1 MQNWRSTGGDRR
13 NEKGRSRLSHLLVH
27 PLIAPIALAS
37 SILFACSSVRHAL
50 FHSTAYDLSHFD
62 QAIYLISQGKPAI
75 VSLIDYHFL
84 GSHADWI
91 LYLLALPYK
100 LYPDVHWLFA
110 IQAISL
116 SLAALPL
123 WHLARDAGV
132 PEKQSRAIVWV
143 YLLYPLIFNVNL
155 FDFHPSVLAVPLI
168 FAAILAARRGKVV
181 WFAIAVVLILGC
193 RAALSL
199 TMMGM
204 GFWLF
209 VCEKRRRCGAIAFLL
224 GIFWLIVA
232 TQVIIPTFRPQGVE
246 ALGRYAVFGDSIPE
260 IILNLFLKPH
270 LVFQSLFTLAN
281 LEYLLLLFAPI
292 IGGLSFLHWQPL
304 IATIPDFALNLLTDY
319 TPHKDLLHQYSLP
332 ILPFL
337 MLCSIASLAA
347 GKSWLKQPKTLLIWS
362 AIAFITLAKFGY
374 FGTRYLK
381 TLETWQATRE
391 AVSLVQNEHSLLTS
405 AQIAPHLSH
414 RSMLKLIVENEE
426 RDPTQF
432 DSVLI
437 NVPHPGW
444 NSNSEL
450 AARMVEQLKASSE
463 FVLNYERDR
472 VFLFEKKEAIGD
484 G

>member
-1 MQNWRSTGGDRR
+1 MGDDKK
-13 NEKGRSRLSHLLVH
+13 EGKKRSRLSRFLSH
-27 PLIAPIALAS
+27 PLIVPIALAS

-116 SLAALPL
+116 SLAAVPL
-123 WHLARDAGV
+123 WYLAGDAGL
-132 PEKQSRAIVWV
+132 PEKQRRTIVWV

-168 FAAILAARRGKVV
+168 FAAILAARRDKVG
-181 WFAIAVVLILGC
+181 WFAIIIAFMLGC

-199 TMMGM
+199 TAIGM
-204 GFWLF
+204 GFWLLI
-209 VCEKRRRCGAIAFLL
+209 CEKRRWCGAIALL
-224 GIFWLIVA
+224 AGIIWLIVS
-232 TQVIIPTFRPQGVE
+232 TQIIIPQFRPEGVE
-246 ALGRYAVFGDSIPE
+246 ALGRYAVFGDSLPE

-270 LVFQSLFTLAN
+270 LVIKSLFTLAN
-281 LEYLLLLFAPI
+281 LEYLLLLFSPI
-292 IGGLSFLHWQPL
+292 LWGFSWFYWQPL
-304 IATIPDFALNLLTDY
+304 LAAVPDLLLNLLADY
-319 TPHKDLLHQYSLP
+319 PPHKDLLHQYSLP

-337 MLCSIASLAA
+337 ILCLIASLAA
-347 GKSWLKQPKTLLIWS
+347 RKSWLKQPKTILIWS
-362 AIAFITLAKFGY
+362 AIAFIALAKFGY
-374 FGTRYLK
+374 FGTRYLQ
-381 TLETWQATRE
+381 TLGTWQATRM
-391 AVSLVQNEHSLLTS
+391 AVSLVSPENSLLTS

-414 RSMLKLIVENEE
+414 RPLLKLIVENEE

-437 NVPHPGW
+437 NVSHPGW

-450 AARMVEQLKASSE
+450 AASVVERLQASPE
-463 FVLNYERDR
+463 FTLQYERDR
-472 VFLFEKKEAIGD
+472 VYLFEKKETAE
-484 G
+484 